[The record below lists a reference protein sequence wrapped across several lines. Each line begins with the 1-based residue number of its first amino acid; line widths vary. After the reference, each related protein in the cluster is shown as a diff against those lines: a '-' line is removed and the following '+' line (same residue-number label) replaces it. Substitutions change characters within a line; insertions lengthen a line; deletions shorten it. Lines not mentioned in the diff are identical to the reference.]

1 MCIRD
6 RYKILIVGDSK
17 VGKTAM
23 LMKFLF
29 GKFDKEIPST
39 VGTEFGSKIVT
50 TSDNKRIKLNIWDTA
65 GDKRYRSVVSNYYRG
80 SLGCI
85 VVFDL
90 TSKKSFS
97 HVMSWVKEAKEVTS
111 ENISITIVG
120 NKSDELKRRVVEPE
134 DAANFAGE
142 RGCLYAETSAAT
154 GANIEDIFRKMAY
167 TISYQLE
174 NEILTKED
182 ISQAKPKP
190 KDDNTQKKNKTGPCV
205 IF

>member
-1 MCIRD
+1 MKENKSKFD
-6 RYKILIVGDSK
+6 DEYKVLIVGDTQC
-17 VGKTAM
+17 GKTAI
-23 LMKFLF
+23 LMRFMF
-29 GKFDKEIPST
+29 GTFQEKIKST

-65 GDKRYRSVVSNYYRG
+65 GDKRYRSVIGNYYRG

-90 TSKKSFS
+90 TKKESFS

-120 NKSDELKRRVVEPE
+120 NKSDDLSNRKIVPE

-142 RGCLYAETSAAT
+142 NGCLYAETSAAT
-154 GANIEDIFRKMAY
+154 GANIEDIFKKMAY

-174 NEILTKED
+174 NGILTKED
-182 ISQAKPKP
+182 TYKPKP
-190 KDDNTQKKNKTGPCV
+190 EPTKPEKEIGRAHV
-205 IF
+205 